1 MLRAFALV
9 YMTYNIT
16 ITIKT
21 SVKKANVRRR
31 KRGDKK
37 EQRMSDV
44 SYFSRLLYDRQDER
58 NMSSQNN
65 IERSFLERI

>member
-31 KRGDKK
+31 KRRDEK
-37 EQRMSDV
+37 EQGMSDV